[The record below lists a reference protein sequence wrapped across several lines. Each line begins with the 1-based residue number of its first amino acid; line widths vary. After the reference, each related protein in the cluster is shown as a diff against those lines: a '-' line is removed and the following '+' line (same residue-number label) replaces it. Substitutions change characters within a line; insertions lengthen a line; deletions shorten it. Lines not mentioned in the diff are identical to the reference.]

1 MKVFVDFDMRG
12 ILLSQSKILIVDDQM
27 GIRLLLKEILKNE
40 GYEIEEATTGKEAID
55 QISVNSFDL
64 MILDYKLPI
73 MDGTEVLEKLEKDN
87 VEIPA
92 IVMSG
97 LVENI
102 ASEAMKSKLVK
113 SVIAKPFNI
122 NEFVE
127 KVHDI
132 VRNQG
137 KMK

>member
-1 MKVFVDFDMRG
+1 M
-12 ILLSQSKILIVDDQM
+12 LSQSKILIVDDQM

>member
-1 MKVFVDFDMRG
+1 M
-12 ILLSQSKILIVDDQM
+12 LSQSKILIVDDQM

-127 KVHDI
+127 KVHAI
-132 VRNQG
+132 VRN
-137 KMK
+137 

>member
-1 MKVFVDFDMRG
+1 M
-12 ILLSQSKILIVDDQM
+12 SQSKILIVDDQM

-55 QISVNSFDL
+55 RISVNSFDL

>member
-1 MKVFVDFDMRG
+1 
-12 ILLSQSKILIVDDQM
+12 LLSQSKILIVDDQM

>member
-1 MKVFVDFDMRG
+1 M
-12 ILLSQSKILIVDDQM
+12 SQSKILIVDDQM

>member
-1 MKVFVDFDMRG
+1 M
-12 ILLSQSKILIVDDQM
+12 LSQSKILIVDDQM

-40 GYEIEEATTGKEAID
+40 GYEIEKATTGKEAID

>member
-1 MKVFVDFDMRG
+1 MGKN
-12 ILLSQSKILIVDDQM
+12 KILVVDDQI
-27 GIRLLLKEILKNE
+27 GIRLLLKEVLKNE
-40 GYEIEEATTGKEAID
+40 GYEIEEATTGKEALD
-55 QISVNSFDL
+55 QLNTTAFDL

-102 ASEAMKSKLVK
+102 ASEARKYKLVK

-127 KVHDI
+127 KVHAI
-132 VRNQG
+132 VGNRTN
-137 KMK
+137 MK

>member
-1 MKVFVDFDMRG
+1 M
-12 ILLSQSKILIVDDQM
+12 SQSKILIVDDQM

-40 GYEIEEATTGKEAID
+40 GYEIEKATTGKEAID

>member
-1 MKVFVDFDMRG
+1 M
-12 ILLSQSKILIVDDQM
+12 SQSKILIVDDQM

-127 KVHDI
+127 KGHAI
-132 VRNQG
+132 VRN
-137 KMK
+137 